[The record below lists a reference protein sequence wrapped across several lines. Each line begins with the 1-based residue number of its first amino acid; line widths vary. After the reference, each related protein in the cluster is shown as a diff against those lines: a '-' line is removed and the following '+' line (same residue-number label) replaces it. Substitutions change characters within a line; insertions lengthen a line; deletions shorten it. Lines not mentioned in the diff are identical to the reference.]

1 MGGTCPEEAAE
12 PNPALGI
19 QGRDGSL
26 YQRIGVATGL
36 LFIVVATI
44 VAVIFLLGRPPTE
57 SNMVIIGGL
66 AGGSAATL
74 ALVIQSRG
82 WSVLTGG
89 IARHGLIAAFSSVVA
104 GFLAGGFSVLAAV
117 ALVGTSTARNGM
129 SGAAILG
136 GIYGLLLGAYWSQ
149 IVLADDGKETLLGT
163 AISEI
168 SGRVGPSI
176 VNYQGRVYAELNP
189 AQNEQLVR
197 GRLVVWFAAKGKSPA
212 QEAGQAQDQIANA
225 PIIIEGG
232 SRKASAEFVVT
243 VLGTSTTTPF
253 PRRQLIVAPA
263 DAESERY
270 EFTLVQEGT
279 GDEGG
284 SAAQQPLG
292 PVLIDVSQ
300 SGRTVSVL
308 EVSSVPGKAVSQ

>member
-1 MGGTCPEEAAE
+1 MGGTSSEEAAE

-19 QGRDGSL
+19 QGRMSVL

-36 LFIVVATI
+36 LFIAVATI
-44 VAVIFLLGRPPTE
+44 VAVIYLLGRPPTE

-74 ALVIQSRG
+74 ALIIQSRG

-89 IARHGLIAAFSSVVA
+89 IARHGLIAAFSSLVA

-117 ALVGTSTARNGM
+117 ALVGTSKNDM

-168 SGRVGPSI
+168 SGRAGPSI

-189 AQNEQLVR
+189 AHNEQLVR
-197 GRLVVWFAAKGKSPA
+197 GRLVVWFAAKGKSQA
-212 QEAGQAQDQIANA
+212 QEAGRAQDQIANA

-284 SAAQQPLG
+284 SAGQPPPG

-308 EVSSVPGKAVSQ
+308 EVSSAPGKAVSQ